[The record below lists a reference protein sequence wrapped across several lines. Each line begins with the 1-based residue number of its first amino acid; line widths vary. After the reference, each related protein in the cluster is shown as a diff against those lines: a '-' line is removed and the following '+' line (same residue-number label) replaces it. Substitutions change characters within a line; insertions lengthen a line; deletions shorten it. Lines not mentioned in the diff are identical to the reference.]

1 MQSAPIIGV
10 VTCLYAS
17 CLSQMRGVK
26 RRGRNSGG
34 GEGASRPVYVY
45 ICVCVY
51 ICTRYTWPTLCERAG
66 IQHRVTASA
75 EFSGWKTRRVEFVCW
90 LEECSR
96 CVEGLD
102 FERGKAIR
110 ALIRFLRSRVAPFSL
125 RAALFVVIRGRKPR
139 ISFFLLP
146 LLHLDQV
153 GNNCFLL
160 PLLST
165 RKG

>member
-1 MQSAPIIGV
+1 MPL
-10 VTCLYAS
+10 CLVSLANA
-17 CLSQMRGVK
+17 RGETK
-26 RRGRNSGG
+26 GAQLRRGRGCKQ
-34 GEGASRPVYVY
+34 ACVRIYM
-45 ICVCVY
+45 CVCVY
-51 ICTRYTWPTLCERAG
+51 MCTRYTWPTLCERAG

-110 ALIRFLRSRVAPFSL
+110 ALIRFLRSREAPFSL
-125 RAALFVVIRGRKPR
+125 RAALFVVIRGRKPS
-139 ISFFLLP
+139 ISFFLSP

>member
-1 MQSAPIIGV
+1 MPRVSRKCEGW
-10 VTCLYAS
+10 
-17 CLSQMRGVK
+17 
-26 RRGRNSGG
+26 NEGG
-34 GEGASRPVYVY
+34 ATQEGERVQAGLCTYM
-45 ICVCVY
+45 CVY
-51 ICTRYTWPTLCERAG
+51 MCTRYTWPTLCERAG

-110 ALIRFLRSRVAPFSL
+110 ALIRFLRSREAPFSL
-125 RAALFVVIRGRKPR
+125 RAALFVVIRGRKPS
-139 ISFFLLP
+139 ISFFLSP